1 MHLQISKTK
10 FLLCVL
16 AVVFLCAMLA
26 ACTTLYK
33 PEEHGYTAL
42 VVYDA
47 NGGRFSNADTT
58 GVRTFK
64 YQPSV
69 TIMEPGGAQ
78 SSQFI
83 APTRD
88 NYHVVAWYPAEL
100 DENGEP
106 RKDENEEYILQ
117 SEPWDFA
124 ADRLSAADGSKL
136 YLVALWKENYS
147 LIVDVGEEARAAG
160 VENVVYSTYT
170 EEGPVTQ
177 PGLSP
182 EWDLHTFYYYY
193 ILGEG
198 GEKIRIRVSRSN
210 GTVERSLDQL
220 QLVMLLAVPA
230 FLALAVFGSYF
241 LAKLALRP
249 IDCII
254 ETAVSLGAGNL
265 SQRITGIE
273 SRDEVGRL
281 AGAFNGML
289 ARLEDSFQRE
299 KQFTS
304 DASHELRTP
313 VSVIMAYAE
322 NLAAHAPDRE
332 TVEQASAI
340 LTESRGMHSIIAQLL
355 ALTRGYERKYQLS
368 LEEIT
373 LAEMVSDVLAELT
386 EEAAAGG
393 ITLIEQV
400 PPRIQLSADQSLMTQ
415 LLLNLVENG
424 IKYGKTGGT
433 VAVSAL
439 EQDGHVLLTIQDDGI
454 GIGEKD
460 LPHIF
465 DRFYRADQARDR
477 SGSGL
482 GLSIVKWIVEL
493 HGWTIQ
499 AASELGRGARFTIQI

>member
-1 MHLQISKTK
+1 MRKVSIRIQIMLWYT
-10 FLLCVL
+10 LLTAILL
-16 AVVFLCAMLA
+16 AVSLPVLYGAMAGSLRRDQEAYLRSAAGQLA
-26 ACTTLYK
+26 SHIELEDGDLRLLNDLDLPAGTQYLLTT
-33 PEEHGYTAL
+33 ES
-42 VVYDA
+42 
-47 NGGRFSNADTT
+47 GGRIVSSENAWADAPAFQPDEVYLSST
-58 GVRTFK
+58 GRGD
-64 YQPSV
+64 Q
-69 TIMEPGGAQ
+69 
-78 SSQFI
+78 
-83 APTRD
+83 
-88 NYHVVAWYPAEL
+88 
-100 DENGEP
+100 
-106 RKDENEEYILQ
+106 
-117 SEPWDFA
+117 
-124 ADRLSAADGSKL
+124 L
-136 YLVALWKENYS
+136 YLDQELE
-147 LIVDVGEEARAAG
+147 L
-160 VENVVYSTYT
+160 
-170 EEGPVTQ
+170 
-177 PGLSP
+177 
-182 EWDLHTFYYYY
+182 
-193 ILGEG
+193 EG

-230 FLALAVFGSYF
+230 FLGLAVFGSYF

-249 IDCII
+249 IDHIT

-265 SQRITGIE
+265 SRRITGIE

-340 LTESRGMHSIIAQLL
+340 LTESRRMHSIIAQLL
-355 ALTRGYERKYQLS
+355 ALTRGYEGKYQLS
-368 LEEIT
+368 LEEIN
-373 LAEMVSDVLAELT
+373 LKEMVSDVLAELT

-439 EQDGHVLLTIQDDGI
+439 EQDGHILLTIQDDGI

-493 HGWTIQ
+493 HGWSIQ
-499 AASELGRGARFTIQI
+499 VTSTLGKGTRFAIQI

>member
-1 MHLQISKTK
+1 MRKVSIRIQIMLWYT
-10 FLLCVL
+10 LLTAILLAISLPVL
-16 AVVFLCAMLA
+16 YGAMAGSLRRDQEAYLRSAAGQLA
-26 ACTTLYK
+26 SHIELEDGDLRLLNDLDLPAGTQYLLTT
-33 PEEHGYTAL
+33 ES
-42 VVYDA
+42 
-47 NGGRFSNADTT
+47 GGRIVSNENAWADAPAFQPDEVYLSST
-58 GVRTFK
+58 GRGD
-64 YQPSV
+64 Q
-69 TIMEPGGAQ
+69 
-78 SSQFI
+78 
-83 APTRD
+83 
-88 NYHVVAWYPAEL
+88 
-100 DENGEP
+100 
-106 RKDENEEYILQ
+106 
-117 SEPWDFA
+117 
-124 ADRLSAADGSKL
+124 L
-136 YLVALWKENYS
+136 YLDQELE
-147 LIVDVGEEARAAG
+147 L
-160 VENVVYSTYT
+160 
-170 EEGPVTQ
+170 
-177 PGLSP
+177 
-182 EWDLHTFYYYY
+182 
-193 ILGEG
+193 EG

-220 QLVMLLAVPA
+220 QMVMLLAVPA

-249 IDCII
+249 IDHIT

-265 SQRITGIE
+265 SRRITGIE

-340 LTESRGMHSIIAQLL
+340 LTESRRMHSIIAQLL
-355 ALTRGYERKYQLS
+355 ALTRGYEGKYQLS

-415 LLLNLVENG
+415 LLNLVENG

-439 EQDGHVLLTIQDDGI
+439 EQDGHILLTIQDDGI

-499 AASELGRGARFTIQI
+499 AASEPGRGTRFTIQI

>member
-1 MHLQISKTK
+1 MRKVSIRIQIMLWYT
-10 FLLCVL
+10 LLTAILL
-16 AVVFLCAMLA
+16 AVSLPVLYGAMAGSLRQDQEAYLRSAAGQLA
-26 ACTTLYK
+26 SHIEWEDGDLKLLNDLDLPAGTQYLLTT
-33 PEEHGYTAL
+33 ES
-42 VVYDA
+42 
-47 NGGRFSNADTT
+47 GGRIVSSENAWADAPSFQPDEVYLASN
-58 GVRTFK
+58 G
-64 YQPSV
+64 
-69 TIMEPGGAQ
+69 
-78 SSQFI
+78 
-83 APTRD
+83 
-88 NYHVVAWYPAEL
+88 
-100 DENGEP
+100 NG
-106 RKDENEEYILQ
+106 DQ
-117 SEPWDFA
+117 
-124 ADRLSAADGSKL
+124 L
-136 YLVALWKENYS
+136 YLDQELE
-147 LIVDVGEEARAAG
+147 L
-160 VENVVYSTYT
+160 
-170 EEGPVTQ
+170 
-177 PGLSP
+177 
-182 EWDLHTFYYYY
+182 
-193 ILGEG
+193 EG
-198 GEKIRIRVSRSN
+198 GEKIRIRVCRSN
-210 GTVERSLDQL
+210 DTVERSLDQL

-249 IDCII
+249 IDRIT

-322 NLAAHAPDRE
+322 NLAAHTPDRE

-340 LTESRGMHSIIAQLL
+340 LTESRRMHSIIAQLL
-355 ALTRGYERKYQLS
+355 ALTRGYEGKYQLS

-439 EQDGHVLLTIQDDGI
+439 EQDGHILLTIQDDGI

-499 AASELGRGARFTIQI
+499 AASELGRGTRFTIQI